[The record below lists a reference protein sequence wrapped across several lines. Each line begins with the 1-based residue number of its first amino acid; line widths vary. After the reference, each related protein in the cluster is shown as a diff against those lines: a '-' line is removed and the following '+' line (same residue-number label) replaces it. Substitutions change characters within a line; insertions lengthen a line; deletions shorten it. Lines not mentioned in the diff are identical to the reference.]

1 MNKIEIVRIYSKAQP
16 TGGFRV
22 LVDRV
27 WPRGISKEN
36 AQLDLWSKEIGP
48 STELRKWFNHEDE
61 KYPEF
66 RTKYRAELDQNPAT
80 KYFVGLIKEKLQTD
94 NVIFL
99 FGAKNEQHNQAVV
112 LQEYLTEKIY
122 FLAL

>member
-16 TGGFRV
+16 TSGFRV

-80 KYFVGLIKEKLQTD
+80 KDFVGLIKEKLQTD

-112 LQEYLTEKIY
+112 LQEYLTEKI
-122 FLAL
+122 